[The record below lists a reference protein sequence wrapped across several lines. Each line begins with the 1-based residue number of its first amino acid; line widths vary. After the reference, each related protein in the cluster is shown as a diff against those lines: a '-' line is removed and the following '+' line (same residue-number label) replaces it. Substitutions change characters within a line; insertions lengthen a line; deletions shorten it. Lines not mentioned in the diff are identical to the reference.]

1 VDVIDQGVGRVFTD
15 PDADKAREFFKTKS
29 RAMTSKLMSL
39 KDAVAKFVHDGEYL
53 SIGGFGANRT
63 PVAACHEIVRQGR
76 KNMTFAGHTSTH
88 DFQILCA
95 GKVFNKCDIA
105 YIIGLEARGLSP
117 NARRYMQSGEVE
129 VTEWTNYS
137 LSARLKA
144 AAMGISF
151 IPTRNVMGTDTFK
164 FSGTKIIECPFTGQK
179 YAAMPAL
186 WPDVSIIHVHE
197 ADMYG
202 NCRIRDITV
211 SDIDLAK
218 ASKHLI
224 ITCERLIPNEE
235 IRREPTLTVIPFFC
249 VDAVCEV
256 PYGAY
261 PGVMAYEYFSDEEH
275 LMEWLTVEKDP
286 EAFKEF
292 LDKNIYNVESHFDY
306 IRLHGGMEKMLA
318 LRDKELMTTGNNN
331 RG

>member
-1 VDVIDQGVGRVFTD
+1 MDVIEEGIGKVFTD
-15 PDADKAREFFKTKS
+15 PDADNARAFFRTKPRS
-29 RAMTSKLMSL
+29 QTNKLMSL
-39 KDAVAKFVHDGEYL
+39 KDAVAKYVHDGEYL
-53 SIGGFGANRT
+53 AIGGFGANRT
-63 PVAACHEIVRQGR
+63 PIAACHEIVRQGR
-76 KNMTFAGHTSTH
+76 KNMAFAGHTSTH
-88 DFQILCA
+88 DFQILSA
-95 GKVFNKCDIA
+95 GKVFNKLDIA
-105 YIIGLEARGLSP
+105 YIVGLEARGLSP

-129 VTEWTNYS
+129 VSEWTNYC

-151 IPTRNVMGTDTFK
+151 VPIRNVMGTDTLK
-164 FSGTKIIECPFTGQK
+164 FSGAKIIKCPFTGQK

-197 ADMYG
+197 ADIYG

-224 ITCERLIPNEE
+224 ITCERLIPNDEM
-235 IRREPTLTVIPFFC
+235 RLDPSRVLIPFFC

-275 LMEWLTVEKDP
+275 LREWMAVEKDP
-286 EAFKEF
+286 EAFKAF

-318 LRDKELMTTGNNN
+318 LRDKELMTTSNEG
-331 RG
+331 